1 MEQLGIDTRLL
12 IAQLINYLAFFI
24 IFQQFV
30 AKPFLNF
37 VKQQRKAEKEKEET
51 MTKLQEG
58 EKAMQQREKEFE
70 EKAKEQMETMI
81 TEAKEDAEKV
91 REELISE
98 AKKEADD
105 ILQKT
110 KKQIA
115 EEREQMQEDIK
126 KQAVDLSVT
135 IVQKALSTYLT
146 GEAQKKVTDH
156 IVTKLGK
163 EAHVRQN

>member
-30 AKPFLNF
+30 AKPFLGF
-37 VKQQRKAEKEKEET
+37 IKQQRKEEKEKEET
-51 MTKLQEG
+51 IAKLQEG

-70 EKAKEQMETMI
+70 ENAKKKMDIMI
-81 TEAKEDAEKV
+81 NQAKEDAEKV
-91 REELISE
+91 REELIAES
-98 AKKEADD
+98 KKEADD
-105 ILQKT
+105 ILQKA
-110 KKQIA
+110 KKQIE
-115 EEREQMQEDIK
+115 EERTQMQDDIK

-135 IVQKALSTYLT
+135 IVERALSAYLT

-156 IVTKLGK
+156 IVTKFGK
-163 EAHVRQN
+163 QAHVGQN